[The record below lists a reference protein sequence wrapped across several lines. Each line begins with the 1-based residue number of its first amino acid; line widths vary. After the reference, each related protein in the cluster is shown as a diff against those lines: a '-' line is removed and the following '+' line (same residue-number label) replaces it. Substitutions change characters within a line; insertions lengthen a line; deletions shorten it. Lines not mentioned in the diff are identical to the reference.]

1 MTEYM
6 ISVPVEIVELTPYE
20 RAVGC
25 ALKTHLTLFIEAND
39 SYDAAKKMSKLLE
52 ATMNDDR
59 ISNLQNQCNRLSHN
73 QWLDTEAG
81 KCWAMREA
89 AKRR

>member
-39 SYDAAKKMSKLLE
+39 SYDAAKKNVKV
-52 ATMNDDR
+52 T
-59 ISNLQNQCNRLSHN
+59 
-73 QWLDTEAG
+73 
-81 KCWAMREA
+81 
-89 AKRR
+89 

>member
-1 MTEYM
+1 M
-6 ISVPVEIVELTPYE
+6 IHMMQL
-20 RAVGC
+20 
-25 ALKTHLTLFIEAND
+25 
-39 SYDAAKKMSKLLE
+39 KKMSKLLE

-81 KCWAMREA
+81 KCWAMRGA